1 MVKGVT
7 LTLSQRDTFRH
18 QLSLALRSTI
28 PPCNIP
34 DSLNPNDFVS
44 GKINKYWW
52 ILDNQTTCR
61 STTTA
66 DADPSE
72 STVTLESSVEQAK
85 RAFALKKYE
94 EAIDHYATA
103 LELV

>member
-1 MVKGVT
+1 M
-7 LTLSQRDTFRH
+7 SQRDTFHH

-28 PPCNIP
+28 IP
-34 DSLNPNDFVS
+34 SDILESLYQNDFVS
-44 GKINKYWW
+44 GKNKY
-52 ILDNQTTCR
+52 ISVDSGQYTCR
-61 STTTA
+61 STT
-66 DADPSE
+66 DAVP